1 MSEVI
6 STITLDIQRDATN
19 YPLAGVIQKVLIIP
33 GGELD
38 PKADI
43 TSSTESLITDIAP
56 SAAAHVIEGFG
67 DKRGTNSGIK
77 YRAPFT
83 PSTSTRPGYRH
94 VIENIPILDPSVE
107 VRENLK
113 DLAVGGDI
121 VYALVQRKWEG
132 TSREDAFL
140 FFGYDCGLVVQ
151 AYEEDSDANEGVL
164 MISLATPEGITES
177 LPPKVYLNTN
187 YATTETDVWTTKL
200 A

>member
-6 STITLDIQRDATN
+6 STITLDIQRDAAN
-19 YPLAGVIQKVLIIP
+19 YPLSGVVQKVLLIP
-33 GGELD
+33 GSELD

-67 DKRGTNSGIK
+67 DKNGTNSGIK
-77 YRAPFT
+77 YRVPFT
-83 PSTSTRPGYRH
+83 PSTNTRPGYRH

-107 VRENLK
+107 TRENLK
-113 DLAVGGDI
+113 DLAVGGGV
-121 VYALVQRKWEG
+121 VYALLQRKWEG

-140 FFGYDCGLVVQ
+140 FFGYDRGLVVQ
-151 AYEEDSDANEGVL
+151 AFEEDSDGNEGVIML
-164 MISLATPEGITES
+164 SLATPEGVTES
-177 LPPKVYLNTN
+177 LPPMVYLATN
-187 YATTETDVWTTKL
+187 YATTEADVWTSKL